1 MNEPNKNKNSYFFIR
16 KFGIKCFCFF
26 FLVSVS
32 FLKSQSIVPKY
43 SGFPTPV
50 LEKNMLFYL
59 QRTVDYNTVIYELN
73 YDKTG
78 KINSE
83 APLKAYWIDYEDG
96 GKISQ
101 LTYVQNKL
109 AYGIESR
116 LIDKAKEMF
125 IISLV
130 SYKKKTFTL
139 RKHDQ
144 KGTHHVF
151 AKLNGK
157 EVILQKIFVNI
168 TGGTYLKPKVKDI
181 SLTGIDIIS
190 GEEIVEIVI
199 P

>member
-1 MNEPNKNKNSYFFIR
+1 MIQGLGIKWICFFILIS
-16 KFGIKCFCFF
+16 G
-26 FLVSVS
+26 S
-32 FLKSQSIVPKY
+32 FLKSQNIVPKY
-43 SGFPTPV
+43 SGFPTP
-50 LEKNMLFYL
+50 EMQKHMLFYL

-73 YDKTG
+73 YEESG

-83 APLKAYWIDYEDG
+83 KPLKVYWIDYEDG

-109 AYGIESR
+109 AYGIESK
-116 LIDKAKEMF
+116 LIDKSKEIF
-125 IISLV
+125 EIRLV

-139 RKHDQ
+139 RKHEK
-144 KGTHHVF
+144 KGTHQVF

-181 SLTGIDIIS
+181 SLTGIDMEN
-190 GEEIVEIVI
+190 GEEVI
-199 P
+199 EVVVP